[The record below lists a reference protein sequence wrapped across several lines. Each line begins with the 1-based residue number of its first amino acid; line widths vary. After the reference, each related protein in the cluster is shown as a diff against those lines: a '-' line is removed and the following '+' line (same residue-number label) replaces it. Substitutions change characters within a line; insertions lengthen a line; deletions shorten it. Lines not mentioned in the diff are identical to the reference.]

1 MKPQETP
8 SRVLTYIALMMV
20 SVLLLLIQLS

>member
-8 SRVLTYIALMMV
+8 SRVLTYIALMMA
-20 SVLLLLIQLS
+20 SVLLLLVQLN